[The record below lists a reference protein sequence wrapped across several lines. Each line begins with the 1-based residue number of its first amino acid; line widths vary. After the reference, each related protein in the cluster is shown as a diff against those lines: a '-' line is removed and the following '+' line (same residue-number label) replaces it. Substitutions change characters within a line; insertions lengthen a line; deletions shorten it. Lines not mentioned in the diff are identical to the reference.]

1 MVPRKVSSYML
12 LTGIPIDA
20 EDALRSGLVSRLSED
35 DEALGKE
42 IDTICEAISSKPKKV
57 IELGKAFYRRQIEMG
72 KSHGLSFM
80 SVMVLVFT
88 TKISG
93 LSDALSA
100 GGKVMVENLRYA
112 DAQEGLAAFKE
123 KRKPNWTHTDERAH

>member
-80 SVMVLVFT
+80 SVMCFYHENFRPFRCPQRRREGYGGELAVRGC
-88 TKISG
+88 SG
-93 LSDALSA
+93 GARRLQ
-100 GGKVMVENLRYA
+100 GK
-112 DAQEGLAAFKE
+112 AQAKLD
-123 KRKPNWTHTDERAH
+123 THR